1 LTTGMQRTNGLLQN
15 EIKNVKLYCGT
26 TGGVFSLI
34 VIVLKLYSAVVRQ
47 KTKTYLLAWVLLHA
61 AALVL
66 SVWGCAVLGGIA
78 EQGLVVKVK
87 VKMRLKCSQKR
98 YGRSKRPASRRPHC
112 IWLT

>member
-1 LTTGMQRTNGLLQN
+1 MQRTNGLLHN

-47 KTKTYLLAWVLLHA
+47 KTKTYLLAWVLIHA

-66 SVWGCAVLGGIA
+66 SVLGCDVVGGIA
-78 EQGLVVKVK
+78 EQGRVVKVK

-98 YGRSKRPASRRPHC
+98 NGRSKGPASRSHHC
-112 IWLT
+112 IWLA